1 MEIVFLAAGSNKRF
15 KNVKNKCLIK
25 VDGESLIIRLLR
37 NAKKLKFKKI
47 NIVIGSNHKNL
58 INKVNKKYGDI
69 NYIYNKKFNKRNS
82 LYSLQCALEVINSDL
97 VVSYSDI
104 IYSLYCL
111 KKISKIRNNIHL
123 TVLKNWESVWNK
135 RKKDIFK
142 DVEELKYDK
151 NSMKLLSISNPI
163 RKKTDAMAQYMGIFF
178 IPKKETKKLLIICK
192 ELIRKNYD
200 ITKFLNHLIV
210 NKYVIKCIEFNGH
223 WYEFD
228 DLQDYRKYISNE
240 SV

>member
-178 IPKKETKKLLIICK
+178 IPFGIIKK
-192 ELIRKNYD
+192 
-200 ITKFLNHLIV
+200 
-210 NKYVIKCIEFNGH
+210 
-223 WYEFD
+223 
-228 DLQDYRKYISNE
+228 S
-240 SV
+240 